1 MDQTL
6 KKQMTQTMMLAGDF
20 LTASKKCAW
29 YISEYWNLMRL
40 QILMA
45 PLIMDIDSTVTTCS
59 TVHYSITLLN
69 WPYHA
74 SWHHGIINYSERG
87 KTLIIIIIASS
98 LKLVF

>member
-45 PLIMDIDSTVTTCS
+45 PLLDIDSTVTKCS

-87 KTLIIIIIASS
+87 KTLIIII
-98 LKLVF
+98 LNHH